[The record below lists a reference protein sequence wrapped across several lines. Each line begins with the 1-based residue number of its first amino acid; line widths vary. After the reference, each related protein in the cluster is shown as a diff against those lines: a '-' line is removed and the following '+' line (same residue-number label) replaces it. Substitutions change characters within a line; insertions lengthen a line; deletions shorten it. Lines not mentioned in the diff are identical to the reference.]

1 MLKAALDTLFAVLF
15 TMVRVMAPFTPFL
28 TEMMYQQLRKKAPQ
42 FAGAESN
49 SVHYLMLPVAR
60 ADLIHEDIE
69 RAVGRMQAVVDL
81 GRVLRD
87 RKTMPVKIFL
97 PVFRK
102 KLRKTPY
109 FVKYLHN
116 TLSHGG
122 FLSVTFNIFCISF
135 ILCAPSKR

>member
-1 MLKAALDTLFAVLF
+1 MSTLMLKAALDTLFAVLF

-87 RKTMPVKIFL
+87 RKTMPVRNF
-97 PVFRK
+97 PSFRK
-102 KLRKTPY
+102 ITQLLPGTDTLLAQSKLPKL
-109 FVKYLHN
+109 KIHN
-116 TLSHGG
+116 HLLRILS
-122 FLSVTFNIFCISF
+122 ISKKF
-135 ILCAPSKR
+135 